1 MIKSVYAQQ
10 VNLNGVG
17 IKGPLEGYNTEG
29 YNTIGDIINNL
40 VPFVISIGGVLLF
53 FILMWG
59 GYDYVTSQG
68 TPEKIKSANAKITAA
83 IVGFILL
90 VLSFLITRVISYI
103 FGVGEGII

>member
-1 MIKSVYAQQ
+1 MIKSVLAQE
-10 VNLNGVG
+10 VRLNGVEF
-17 IKGPLEGYNTEG
+17 KGPLQGYD
-29 YNTIGDIINNL
+29 TIGDVINNL
-40 VPFVISIGGVLLF
+40 VPFVISIGGILLF

>member
-17 IKGPLEGYNTEG
+17 IEGPLKGYE
-29 YNTIGDIINNL
+29 TIGDVINNL

-83 IVGFILL
+83 VVGFILL

>member
-17 IKGPLEGYNTEG
+17 IKGPLEGYNTFR
-29 YNTIGDIINNL
+29 IGDIINNL

>member
-1 MIKSVYAQQ
+1 MTSQVLAQE
-10 VNLNGVG
+10 LRMNGGIG
-17 IKGPLEGYNTEG
+17 IKGPLKG
-29 YNTIGDIINNL
+29 YNTIGDVINNI
-40 VPFVISIGGVLLF
+40 VPFVITVGGILLF

-83 IVGFILL
+83 IVGFVLL

>member
-1 MIKSVYAQQ
+1 MIKSVLAQE
-10 VNLNGVG
+10 VRLNGVG
-17 IKGPLEGYNTEG
+17 IKGPLQG
-29 YNTIGDIINNL
+29 YNTIGDVINNL
-40 VPFVISIGGVLLF
+40 VPFVISIGGILLF

-103 FGVGEGII
+103 FGVGEGIV